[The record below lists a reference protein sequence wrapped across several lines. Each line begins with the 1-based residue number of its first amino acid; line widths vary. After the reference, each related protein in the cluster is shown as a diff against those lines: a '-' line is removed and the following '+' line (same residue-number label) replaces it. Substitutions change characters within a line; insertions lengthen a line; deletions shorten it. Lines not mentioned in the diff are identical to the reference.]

1 MKKILLT
8 ALLGA
13 STLAFSAGAYA
24 EGDAAIRSNSSV
36 NTDASMSSQDSG
48 NSSAANAGAEGSTMN
63 GENVSVRTFDIDSSS
78 DAQAII
84 AAQQGLNDAGYRVAV
99 DGIWGP
105 QTERALNQ
113 YTASNQTGTM
123 SGSSSSNNS
132 SMDSGAGEGM
142 SMGNSSSVSNSR
154 ANNSTDNAGDS
165 GTGGY

>member
-1 MKKILLT
+1 MKKFLLT

-13 STLAFSAGAYA
+13 STLAFVGGAHA

-48 NSSAANAGAEGSTMN
+48 TSSAAAVGREGSTMN
-63 GENVSVRTFDIDSSS
+63 GENVSARTFDIDASS
-78 DAQAII
+78 DAATIL
-84 AAQQGLNDAGYRVAV
+84 AAQQGLSEAGYKVSV

-105 QTERALNQ
+105 QTERAIDQ
-113 YTASNQTGTM
+113 YTASNQATP
-123 SGSSSSNNS
+123 N
-132 SMDSGAGEGM
+132 SGAGEGM

-154 ANNSTDNAGDS
+154 ANNSLDSAGDS